1 MRSPI
6 GSCCAIS
13 SEAESDSG
21 TLRTG
26 ESRTGRIR
34 RLARERPEAAAREL
48 AALLRD
54 RFGLEAR
61 AIRPTVDAYA
71 LNSLSGT
78 FHADGRDW
86 FFKFHQEEGEEAGPG
101 EYYRARL
108 LADAG
113 LPVDPPAFA
122 ASEPGEQLL
131 VYPRRTW
138 PRFAD
143 LLRRLDVDPDPAET
157 KRALAL
163 EAGLCDALLAVY
175 RRTLHP
181 IAPEEA
187 AAEPIHRL
195 FHARLTDPSPDGSR
209 RYPGGRLASFYL
221 GKDVELP
228 GVRLPFEDLAARRW
242 RIDGRVHGDTLADLF
257 DRAAE
262 RLAPRR
268 LADAGGVTA
277 HGDAHAANLWI
288 DPERGLLLFD
298 PAFAGAHVPALLAE
312 IKPTFHNTLAH
323 PLWLYEPAEAA
334 TRFHAEV
341 RLGPGTIE
349 LATDWR
355 PSPIRRALLRLKA
368 ERLWRPLLAS
378 LAERGLLPA
387 DWREVVR
394 LALFLCP
401 TLVMSLRAGPER
413 PATASAIGFAVS
425 VVAGSPAE
433 DGSDLVSRFLDAIDP
448 TLDGR
453 GAAELSPEEAP

>member
-1 MRSPI
+1 M
-6 GSCCAIS
+6 GA
-13 SEAESDSG
+13 
-21 TLRTG
+21 RTAG

-34 RLARERPEAAAREL
+34 RLVREAPEAAAREL

-54 RFGLEAR
+54 RFGLEAGD
-61 AIRPTVDAYA
+61 IRPTLDAYA

-78 FHADGRDW
+78 FRADGRDW

-108 LADAG
+108 LAEAG
-113 LPVDPPAFA
+113 LPVDLPTFA
-122 ASEPGEQLL
+122 SSECGEQLL

-181 IAPEEA
+181 IEPAQS
-187 AAEPIHRL
+187 AAEPVHRL
-195 FHARLTDPSPDGSR
+195 FHARLTDPTPGGER

-221 GKDVELP
+221 GKDFVLP
-228 GVRLPFEDLAARRW
+228 GARLPFEDLAARRW
-242 RIDGRVHGDTLADLF
+242 RIDDRTHRDTLADLF

-298 PAFAGAHVPALLAE
+298 PAFAGEHVPTLLAE

-323 PLWLYEPAEAA
+323 PLWLYEPEEAAARFRAEA
-334 TRFHAEV
+334 
-341 RLGPGTIE
+341 RLAPGTVE
-349 LATDWR
+349 LSTGWR
-355 PSPIRRALLRLKA
+355 PSPIRQALLRLKA
-368 ERLWRPLLAS
+368 ERLWRPLLRR

-387 DWREVVR
+387 DWREVIR

-401 TLVMSLRAGPER
+401 TLVMSLRAGPDR
-413 PATASAIGFAVS
+413 PPVASAIGLAVAIA
-425 VVAGSPAE
+425 AGSPAQ

-448 TLDGR
+448 AFDG
-453 GAAELSPEEAP
+453 GAAADLWSREVP

>member
-1 MRSPI
+1 M
-6 GSCCAIS
+6 
-13 SEAESDSG
+13 G
-21 TLRTG
+21 TAPAG

-34 RLARERPEAAAREL
+34 RLAREWPEAAAREL

-54 RFGLEAR
+54 RFGLEAS
-61 AIRPTVDAYA
+61 AVRPTVDAYA

-78 FHADGRDW
+78 FRADGRDW

-108 LADAG
+108 LAEAG
-113 LPVDPPAFA
+113 LPVDLPAFA
-122 ASEPGEQLL
+122 SSEPGEQLL

-138 PRFAD
+138 SRFAD
-143 LLRRLDVDPDPAET
+143 LLRRLDFDPDPALT

-181 IAPEEA
+181 IAPEQS
-187 AAEPIHRL
+187 AAEPVHRL
-195 FHARLTDPSPDGSR
+195 FHARLTDPLPDGGR
-209 RYPGGRLASFYL
+209 RYPGGRLASFYR
-221 GKDVELP
+221 GQECALP
-228 GVRLPFEDLAARRW
+228 GATLAFEDLARRRW
-242 RIDGRVHGDTLADLF
+242 RIDGRDHRDTLGELF

-268 LADAGGVTA
+268 LADAGGLTA

-312 IKPTFHNTLAH
+312 IKPTFHNGLAH
-323 PLWLYEPAEAA
+323 PLWLYEPFEAA
-334 TRFHAEV
+334 ARFGAEV
-341 RLGPGTIE
+341 RLAPGRIE

-355 PSPIRRALLRLKA
+355 ASPIRRALLRVKA
-368 ERLWRPLLAS
+368 ERLWRPLLAL

-413 PATASAIGFAVS
+413 PPFASAIGFAVA
-425 VVAGSPAE
+425 VTAGSPAE

-453 GAAELSPEEAP
+453 SAAELWPEEVP

>member
-1 MRSPI
+1 M
-6 GSCCAIS
+6 GTA
-13 SEAESDSG
+13 EA
-21 TLRTG
+21 G

-48 AALLRD
+48 EALLRD
-54 RFGLEAR
+54 RFDLEAE
-61 AIRPTVDAYA
+61 AIRPTLDAYA

-78 FHADGRDW
+78 FRAGGRDW

-108 LADAG
+108 LAEAG
-113 LPVDPPAFA
+113 LPVDLPAFA
-122 ASEPGEQLL
+122 SSEPGEQLL

-143 LLRRLDVDPDPAET
+143 LLRRLDVDPDPVET

-163 EAGLCDALLAVY
+163 EAGSCDALLAVY

-181 IAPEEA
+181 IAPEQS

-195 FHARLTDPSPDGSR
+195 FHARLTDPAPGGER

-221 GKDVELP
+221 GKDFDLP
-228 GVRLPFEDLAARRW
+228 GARLPFEDLAARRW
-242 RIDGRVHGDTLADLF
+242 RIDGRAHRDTLADLF

-262 RLAPRR
+262 RLAPLR

-277 HGDAHAANLWI
+277 HGDAHAANLWV

-298 PAFAGAHVPALLAE
+298 PAFAGAHVPTLLAE
-312 IKPTFHNTLAH
+312 IKPTFHNVLAH

-334 TRFHAEV
+334 ARFRAEV
-341 RLGPGTIE
+341 RLGRGTVE
-349 LATDWR
+349 LSTDWR
-355 PSPIRRALLRLKA
+355 PSPIRRALLRVKA
-368 ERLWRPLLAS
+368 ERLWRPLLGL
-378 LAERGLLPA
+378 LAERGFLPP

-413 PATASAIGFAVS
+413 PPVASAIGFAVA
-425 VVAGSPAE
+425 VAAGSPAE
-433 DGSDLVSRFLDAIDP
+433 DGSDLVSCFLDSIDP
-448 TLDGR
+448 TLDG
-453 GAAELSPEEAP
+453 AAAAHIWPEEVP